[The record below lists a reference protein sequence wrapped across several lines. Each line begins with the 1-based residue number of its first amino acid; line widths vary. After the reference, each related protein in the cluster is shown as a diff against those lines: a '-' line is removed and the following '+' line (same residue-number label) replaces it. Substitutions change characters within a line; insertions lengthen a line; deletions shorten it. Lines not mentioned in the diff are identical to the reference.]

1 MPNAYVCE
9 RAVGEGRT
17 CDFRSG
23 RMILQR
29 PIEPAQMSKLLET
42 GKTDLLQFVSARTR
56 RPFSAFL
63 VKQADGKVGFEFEAK
78 DPARKG
84 ARGAPS
90 APLRVL
96 GNHPRD
102 RQPIE
107 LHSGRYGPYVK
118 HGATNATLPDRDKVD
133 SLTLEEAIALVDE
146 KAGRSPTRTPRRTVG
161 TRAPRKVPAATE
173 RPAPTTRHARTAGNG
188 STAGRAA
195 AKPVVKTVAA
205 TRGAARKGVTK
216 ATAAKKTAAGAG
228 ATKKTAT
235 KRRAATPAPA
245 ALPRTAAKT
254 AKRAGART
262 RK

>member
-1 MPNAYVCE
+1 VFETPNAYVCE
-9 RAVGEGRT
+9 RAIGEGRT

-29 PIEPAQMSKLLET
+29 PIEPVQMSKLLET
-42 GKTDLLQFVSARTR
+42 GKTDLLQFISARTR

-84 ARGAPS
+84 ARGATA

-96 GNHPRD
+96 GSHPRD

-133 SLTLEEAIALVDE
+133 SLTLDEAIALVDE
-146 KAGRSPTRTPRRTVG
+146 KAGRSPARTPRRTAG
-161 TRAPRKVPAATE
+161 TRAPRKAPDATARTPAPAAG
-173 RPAPTTRHARTAGNG
+173 RGARATGNG
-188 STAGRAA
+188 GASPRVA
-195 AKPVVKTVAA
+195 AKSVAKS
-205 TRGAARKGVTK
+205 AAPSPRKS
-216 ATAAKKTAAGAG
+216 AAKTAVAKQAAG
-228 ATKKTAT
+228 KTAT
-235 KRRAATPAPA
+235 KRAAKADAPDA
-245 ALPRTAAKT
+245 PKVLPRTAAKATKRT
-254 AKRAGART
+254 AART